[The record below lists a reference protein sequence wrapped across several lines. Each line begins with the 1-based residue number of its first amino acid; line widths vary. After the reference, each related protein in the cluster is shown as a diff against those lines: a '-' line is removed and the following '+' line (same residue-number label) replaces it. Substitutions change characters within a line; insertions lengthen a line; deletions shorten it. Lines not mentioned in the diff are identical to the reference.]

1 TIVAFYFIADTNL
14 SFIVGEGKRIYIRI
28 LECALLAVCFI
39 SCVTEAGAVWALGDM
54 GYATLG
60 VINFIALILLSRIAM
75 KTLKDYDSQRRQGLN
90 PEFDP
95 VGLGIKHADFWGG
108 RAAAGARVGPPGP
121 AGRPHRPAEPPT
133 APPDHQEVS
142 QYG

>member
-1 TIVAFYFIADTNL
+1 TNL

-28 LECALLAVCFI
+28 LGCALLAVCFI

-95 VGLGIKHADFWGG
+95 ARLGIKHADFWEELRADEVRVRSAEATGRSPGG
-108 RAAAGARVGPPGP
+108 DE
-121 AGRPHRPAEPPT
+121 RPADPS
-133 APPDHQEVS
+133 DSQEG
-142 QYG
+142 QQ